1 MTIWKLTSNLEGRKI
16 KVIDRTI
23 GKTFNDDDPP
33 FRRNDDTSD
42 RQGQCQRGRFAAQED
57 SFQRH
62 VKIVL
67 VPPPPRIDLL
77 SEKGNAMKAR
87 EESKGEVWKRDSSSR
102 PLRNKR
108 EDDSFLDRC
117 CSNDPQ
123 TRQLSVSKDGRVS
136 FLLEIVHD
144 REREECRPP
153 SQPEG
158 PFDSFITSVITR
170 RGSPAS
176 FTTEI
181 PPLPV
186 FAFARHRFHRW
197 FALF

>member
-1 MTIWKLTSNLEGRKI
+1 
-16 KVIDRTI
+16 
-23 GKTFNDDDPP
+23 
-33 FRRNDDTSD
+33 
-42 RQGQCQRGRFAAQED
+42 
-57 SFQRH
+57 
-62 VKIVL
+62 
-67 VPPPPRIDLL
+67 
-77 SEKGNAMKAR
+77 MKAR

-158 PFDSFITSVITR
+158 PFDSFITSVITQPWVACLFYDR
-170 RGSPAS
+170 DSPPPRFRFRATS
-176 FTTEI
+176 LSSMIRFILIMWEKYLC
-181 PPLPV
+181 PPLIYIES
-186 FAFARHRFHRW
+186 FYRFRW
-197 FALF
+197 LITFFFWLVENFCIDVIILLWRTTNRTIML